1 MACVSTCDDTPN
13 PPEIEALYPEGS
25 TPEPRLDKVSALC
38 SYGMRPHVMTGL
50 LRQLLLAHF
59 SDPENIE
66 EPRVRR
72 QLEQIGMWRPSD
84 NGLNA
89 GGILIE
95 SITRWQPATADKRP
109 AILLRRNGWRWQRQG
124 IGDKAQTNAYEGS
137 THYAGLWEGS
147 HTLFCLCPSG
157 AETELL
163 ATEVVKF
170 LHSFAP
176 WIREQMNLFRFFV
189 SEVGGVSEVQEALQG
204 YAVPVTVAY
213 MAEEAWQLQPY
224 APRLKRIVFK
234 ATDLLSY

>member
-1 MACVSTCDDTPN
+1 MTDCNNAQN
-13 PPEIEALYPEGS
+13 PPEVEAQFPAGSGPEKRIE
-25 TPEPRLDKVSALC
+25 RVSSLC

-50 LRQLLLAHF
+50 LRQLLLAHY
-59 SDPENIE
+59 SDPNNIE

-72 QLEQIGMWRPSD
+72 QLEELGMWKPSD

-109 AILLRRNGWRWQRQG
+109 AILIKRNGWRWMRQG
-124 IGDKAQTNAYEGS
+124 IGDKLGTNPFEGTS
-137 THYAGLWEGS
+137 AYAGMWEGS
-147 HTLFCLCPSG
+147 HTLFCLAPAG
-157 AETELL
+157 AETEFL
-163 ATEVVKF
+163 ATETVKF
-170 LHSFAP
+170 LHNFGP
-176 WIREQMNLFRFFV
+176 WIRDQMNLHQFFV
-189 SEVGGVSEVQEALQG
+189 SEVGGVGEVQEAIQG

-234 ATDLLSY
+234 ATDILSY